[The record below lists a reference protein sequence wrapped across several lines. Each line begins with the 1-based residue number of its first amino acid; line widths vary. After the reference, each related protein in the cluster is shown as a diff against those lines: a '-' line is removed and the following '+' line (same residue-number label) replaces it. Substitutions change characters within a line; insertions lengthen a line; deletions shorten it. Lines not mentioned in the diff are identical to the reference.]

1 MGRLAIAG
9 TLLMVV
15 TATSGTEAGGLVR
28 HAGLLQSLDPAEGVL
43 TIEEVGV
50 NGTTDLLQVR
60 IRGAD
65 VVRVWRD
72 PAEPWQWRERPTRI
86 HRWPAGTFVVVV
98 GTTAPSGVID
108 ATRVELPKLAPE

>member
-28 HAGLLQSLDPAEGVL
+28 HAGLLQFIDPAEGVL

-65 VVRVWRD
+65 VVRVHD
-72 PAEPWQWRERPTRI
+72 VREMVDVARMTDLLR
-86 HRWPAGTFVVVV
+86 
-98 GTTAPSGVID
+98 
-108 ATRVELPKLAPE
+108 

>member
-1 MGRLAIAG
+1 MLPDSCELSLEGLECFDAPTLAR
-9 TLLMVV
+9 
-15 TATSGTEAGGLVR
+15 SGLYVNVIYRRA
-28 HAGLLQSLDPAEGVL
+28 L

-60 IRGAD
+60 IRRAD

-86 HRWPAGTFVVVV
+86 HRWPAGTFVVVI
-98 GTTAPSGVID
+98 GTAAPSGVID
-108 ATRVELPKLAPE
+108 GTRVELPKVAPE

>member
-9 TLLMVV
+9 TLFMVAA
-15 TATSGTEAGGLVR
+15 ATSGAEAGGLVR
-28 HAGLLQSLDPAEGVL
+28 HAGLLQSIDPAEGVL
-43 TIEEVGV
+43 VIEEVGV

-60 IRGAD
+60 MRSAD

-72 PAEPWQWRERPTRI
+72 PAEPWQWRERPTEI
-86 HRWPAGTFVVVV
+86 HRWPAGTFVVVI

-108 ATRVELPKLAPE
+108 AARVELPRVAPQ